1 MREAKI
7 EINVIVGDDLSN
19 AEIVQ
24 RFRVL
29 LSTGPQFRS
38 IVVET
43 VRAYDRFSG
52 AYPQDRRPELQ
63 QPQQTTE
70 PPQQL
75 QSTGRKPRK
84 RSE

>member
-7 EINVIVGDDLSN
+7 EISVIVGDDLSN
-19 AEIVQ
+19 AELVQ

-43 VRAYDRFSG
+43 VRAFDRFSG
-52 AYPQDRRPELQ
+52 AYPQDLKPQ
-63 QPQQTTE
+63 QPQQTE
-70 PPQQL
+70 QQP
-75 QSTGRKPRK
+75 QSTATDRKPSK
-84 RSE
+84 RNE